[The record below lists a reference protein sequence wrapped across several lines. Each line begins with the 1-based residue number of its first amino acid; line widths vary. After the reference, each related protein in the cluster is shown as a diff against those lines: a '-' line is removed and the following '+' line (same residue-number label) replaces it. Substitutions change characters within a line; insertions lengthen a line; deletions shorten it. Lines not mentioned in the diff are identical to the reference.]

1 MSHKGK
7 KRHFLM
13 ALKFYKYY
21 IEYHHSLQLKSGRI
35 PLAKQEQ
42 VERLWKLLLP
52 LSFAGYIKMC
62 HSPALQKKTM
72 FSVNHCSKEVLYPRM
87 KSCQCNGQTAQ
98 ILRNMPALW
107 QTHTNQFHIC
117 NGPSFC
123 TIQSHHN
130 CLTLQTSSYG
140 Y

>member
-1 MSHKGK
+1 MAFPYGLKILQVLHK
-7 KRHFLM
+7 H
-13 ALKFYKYY
+13 
-21 IEYHHSLQLKSGRI
+21 HHSLQLKSGRI

-62 HSPALQKKTM
+62 HPPALQKKTT
-72 FSVNHCSKEVLYPRM
+72 FSVNHRSRKELYPRV

-98 ILRNMPALW
+98 IPRNRPAPW
-107 QTHTNQFHIC
+107 QPHTEQYCRC

-123 TIQSHHN
+123 TTQSHHN
-130 CLTLQTSSYG
+130 CFTLQTSSYG